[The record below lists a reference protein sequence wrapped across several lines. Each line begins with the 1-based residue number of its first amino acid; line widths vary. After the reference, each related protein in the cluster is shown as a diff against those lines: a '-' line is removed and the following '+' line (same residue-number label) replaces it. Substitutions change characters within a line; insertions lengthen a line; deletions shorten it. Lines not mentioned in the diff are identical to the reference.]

1 MKLLS
6 ITLDGEYKGLRSDTF
21 DFSQSE
27 GRLLAFIG
35 LNGSG
40 KSQLLEL
47 IGESFSYFERFKRGD
62 FKVRRPLGFSVSVT
76 YQINIE
82 NDPDVLSYPDEMA
95 VLDHYE
101 PTLKVSVLENGSV
114 QVAVKKDDDW
124 ESLNLHERYFPIPNL
139 VGYSSGLNEN
149 LQRSFMKNAV
159 QFYDIMRVRKNRRK
173 LLEGDVKEHDVL
185 EINKRYLK
193 QYPHIFTVKDN
204 SDVEE
209 DSFLSLNE
217 FDLGEP
223 VTEIPK
229 NLFLDYD
236 CCALLMTSFS
246 ILPDEEINELLKE
259 VRFKL
264 PKLIKFKYDLR
275 RGLATVDA
283 AKDITILIRAGGVDC
298 VEGIGNKTKDKEY
311 DLYELDYLAG
321 FITLDLSNQSVKE
334 KLSNANYN
342 EPLRLFE
349 RLYKIQL
356 LGVSNWQGSD
366 LKKLRKCDFIE
377 TVKKP
382 LKTKLPL
389 SVERLELADEDGYC
403 VNFDDFSD
411 GEAQLIQILAAARIF
426 RDEQT
431 LFLFDEPETHL
442 NPSWRTYFH
451 KHLAQ
456 ANQVGDVWTNST
468 QTLLSTHSPFMI
480 SSLKKSDVYR
490 FERDGNGFIKM
501 NRAENQTYGASF
513 DVLIK
518 EYFDL
523 KSLIS
528 QTVVEDIKAHLP
540 KGDSQEEKD
549 QARAWLNENVGES
562 MEKAY
567 LLRKLQE

>member
-6 ITLDGEYKGLRSDTF
+6 ISLDGEHGYKGLTPDTF

-47 IGESFSYFERFKRGD
+47 IGETFSYLERYKRDD
-62 FKVRRPLGFSVSVT
+62 FKVRCSLGFSVSVI

-82 NDPDVLSYPDEMA
+82 NDPDVLSYPDEMI
-95 VLDHYE
+95 VSGNYE

-114 QVAVKKDDDW
+114 EIAVDKDNVW
-124 ESLNLHERYFPIPNL
+124 ESLNLNERYFPIPNL

-149 LQRSFMKNAV
+149 LQRSFMKNSV

-173 LLEGDVKEHDVL
+173 ELGLDIVTEADIV
-185 EINKRYLK
+185 EINERYLK
-193 QYPHIFTVKDN
+193 RYPHIFGAPEGEALEQDGL
-204 SDVEE
+204 
-209 DSFLSLNE
+209 LSLRE
-217 FDLGEP
+217 SD
-223 VTEIPK
+223 TEIPK
-229 NLFLDYD
+229 NLFMDYD
-236 CCALLMTSFS
+236 CCALLMTSFAM
-246 ILPDEEINELLKE
+246 LPDEEINAILKE

-283 AKDITILIRAGGVDC
+283 VKDITILIRSGGEDC
-298 VEGIGNKTKDKEY
+298 VDGIGNRTTDKEY

-321 FITLDLSNQSVKE
+321 FITLDLSNQDVK
-334 KLSNANYN
+334 KRLSSANYN

-356 LGVSNWQGSD
+356 LGVSNWQGDD

-389 SVERLELADEDGYC
+389 SVERLELADENGYC

-451 KHLAQ
+451 QYLTK
-456 ANQVGDVWTNST
+456 ANQVGDIWTNST

-490 FERDGNGFIKM
+490 FERNDNGHIRM
-501 NRAENQTYGASF
+501 TPATEQTYGASF

-518 EYFDL
+518 QYFGL

-528 QTVVEDIKAHLP
+528 QSVISEIREKL
-540 KGDSQEEKD
+540 KLGDEE
-549 QARAWLNENVGES
+549 ALAWINENLGMS
-562 MEKAY
+562 PEKAY
-567 LLRKLQE
+567 FQRKLSK

>member
-47 IGESFSYFERFKRGD
+47 IGETFSYLERYKRDD
-62 FKVRRPLGFSVSVT
+62 FKVRRPLGFSVSVI

-82 NDPDVLSYPDEMA
+82 NDPDVLSYSDEMIGA
-95 VLDHYE
+95 DNHE
-101 PTLKVSVLENGSV
+101 PMLKVTVIDKDSVNIS
-114 QVAVKKDDDW
+114 VKKDDGW
-124 ESLNLHERYFPIPNL
+124 QSLNLNERYFPIPNI

-149 LQRSFMKNAV
+149 LQRSFMKNSV

-173 LLEGDVKEHDVL
+173 LLEGDIKEHDVL

-193 QYPHIFTVKDN
+193 QYPNIFSVKDN
-204 SDVEE
+204 SEVEE

-223 VTEIPK
+223 VTDIPK

-236 CCALLMTSFS
+236 CCALLMTSFAM
-246 ILPDEEINELLKE
+246 LPDEEINTLLKE

-264 PKLIKFKYDLR
+264 PKLIKLKYDLR

-283 AKDITILIRAGGVDC
+283 VKDIAILIRAGGEDC
-298 VEGIGNKTKDKEY
+298 VEGIGNRTTDKEY

-321 FITLDLSNQSVKE
+321 FITLDLSNRSVKE

-356 LGVSNWQGSD
+356 LGVSNWQGDD

-389 SVERLELADEDGYC
+389 SVERLELADENGHC

-442 NPSWRTYFH
+442 NPSWRTFFH
-451 KHLAQ
+451 QHLTQ
-456 ANQVGDVWTNST
+456 ANQVGDTWTNST

-490 FERDGNGFIKM
+490 FERNDDGFIRM
-501 NRAENQTYGASF
+501 APATEQTYGASF

-518 EYFDL
+518 QYFGL

-528 QTVVEDIKAHLP
+528 QSVISEIREKLKLSD
-540 KGDSQEEKD
+540 EE
-549 QARAWLNENVGES
+549 ALAWINENLGMS
-562 MEKAY
+562 PEKAY
-567 LLRKLQE
+567 FQRKLSK

>member
-47 IGESFSYFERFKRGD
+47 IGETFSYLERYKRDD
-62 FKVRRPLGFSVSVT
+62 FKVRCPLGFSVSVI
-76 YQINIE
+76 YQIDIE
-82 NDPDVLSYPDEMA
+82 NDPDVLRYPDKMI
-95 VLDHYE
+95 VLGNYK

-114 QVAVKKDDDW
+114 QIAIKKDNDW
-124 ESLNLHERYFPIPNL
+124 ENLNLNERYFPIPNL

-173 LLEGDVKEHDVL
+173 ELELDNVAETDIVD
-185 EINKRYLK
+185 INKRYLK
-193 QYPHIFTVKDN
+193 RYPHIFEAPEGEALEQDGFLFLRE
-204 SDVEE
+204 SDT
-209 DSFLSLNE
+209 N
-217 FDLGEP
+217 
-223 VTEIPK
+223 IPK
-229 NLFLDYD
+229 NLFMDYD
-236 CCALLMTSFS
+236 CCALLMTSFAM
-246 ILPDEEINELLKE
+246 LPDEEISSILKE

-275 RGLATVDA
+275 RGLANVDVV
-283 AKDITILIRAGGVDC
+283 KDINLLFQAGGAGC
-298 VEGIGNKTKDKEY
+298 VEGIGNRTTDKIY
-311 DLYELDYLAG
+311 DLYEIDYLAG
-321 FITLDLSNQSVKE
+321 FITLDLSDPEVKGR
-334 KLSNANYN
+334 LSNANYN
-342 EPLRLFE
+342 DPLRLFE

-356 LGVSNWQGSD
+356 LGVSNWQGDD

-389 SVERLELADEDGYC
+389 SVERLELADENGHC

-426 RDEQT
+426 RDEET

-451 KHLAQ
+451 QHLAQ
-456 ANQVGDVWTNST
+456 ANQVGDIWTNST

-490 FERDGNGFIKM
+490 FERDDNGFIKM
-501 NRAENQTYGASF
+501 DKAANQTYGASF

-540 KGDSQEEKD
+540 KGDSQEEKEK
-549 QARAWLNENVGES
+549 ARVWLNENIGES

>member
-47 IGESFSYFERFKRGD
+47 IGETFSYLERYKRHD
-62 FKVRRPLGFSVSVT
+62 FKVRRPLGFSVSVI

-82 NDPDVLSYPDEMA
+82 NDPDVLSYPDEMII
-95 VLDHYE
+95 DNSHE
-101 PTLKVSVLENGSV
+101 PTLKVSITEDGNVNISEKNEGE
-114 QVAVKKDDDW
+114 W
-124 ESLNLHERYFPIPNL
+124 EELRLNEKYFPIPAL

-173 LLEGDVKEHDVL
+173 ELGLDIVKEIDIVQ
-185 EINKRYLK
+185 INERYLK
-193 QYPHIFTVKDN
+193 RYSHIFSAPEGEAREQDGL
-204 SDVEE
+204 
-209 DSFLSLNE
+209 LSLRE
-217 FDLGEP
+217 SD
-223 VTEIPK
+223 TAIPK
-229 NLFLDYD
+229 NIFMDYD

-246 ILPDEEINELLKE
+246 ILPDEEINTLLKE
-259 VRFKL
+259 IRFKL
-264 PKLIKFKYDLR
+264 PKLIKLKYDLR
-275 RGLATVDA
+275 RGLASVDA
-283 AKDITILIRAGGVDC
+283 VKDIAILIRAGGDNC
-298 VEGIGNKTKDKEY
+298 VEGIGNKTTDNEF

-366 LKKLRKCDFIE
+366 LTKLRKCDFIE

-490 FERDGNGFIKM
+490 FERDDNGFIKM

-540 KGDSQEEKD
+540 QGDSQEEKD
-549 QARAWLNENVGES
+549 QARAWLNENIGES